1 MADPNDPHTDPIE
14 KWIVI
19 AAVVLLILAAL
30 GIDMLIR
37 YNLSAASKETSGQAA
52 AVAPK

>member
-1 MADPNDPHTDPIE
+1 MANPNDPHTDPIE

-19 AAVVLLILAAL
+19 AAIVLLILAAL

-37 YNLSAASKETSGQAA
+37 HNLSAVSKETSGRAA
-52 AVAPK
+52 AVQPK